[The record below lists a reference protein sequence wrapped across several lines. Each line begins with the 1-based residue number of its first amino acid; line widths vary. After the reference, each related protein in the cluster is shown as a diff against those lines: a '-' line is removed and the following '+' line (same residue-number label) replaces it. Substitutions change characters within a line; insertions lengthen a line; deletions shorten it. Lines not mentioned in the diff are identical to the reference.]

1 MNFAEICLPQSMLT
15 SLELPDIPYEVPKA
29 YLDHVGID
37 LDAPPLA
44 AMLFALQKRAEDGKV
59 DWLKLA
65 PAMDALVMALLN
77 CGWSQMVTMGHGDF
91 TIMLDEID
99 LDESVIAIQRQ
110 GRIVAVLA
118 QAEHGRVKA
127 QLFHPPCARTIEMLI
142 GFSRNADANGTL
154 PYHGSP
160 WNSVEDAAAGNGQIY
175 AAMDGRTYLVPWSFG
190 VGLGWDQQPIE
201 EWVYARSMLKPWPDD
216 PATGAIAIHAF
227 ASISDL
233 LKTLPAEE
241 WEETTLPDFYALPAQ
256 ADVEPEPEVEPLIP
270 LNSYNLAQPEGRFA
284 FLASLYHDYQED
296 GLLIAVNHVWA
307 CLDKPRS
314 ERCALM
320 AQKVGKTG
328 TGRRALVRFFRRFL
342 DETLYEFDVPDLP
355 DRDTYESFEAWNSDC
370 LAHFERLETCM
381 TAIIARYEAIL
392 DGRDPKDG
400 TSAPQGVVIK
410 GPWGV
415 RKAQGSE
422 IIGLK

>member
-1 MNFAEICLPQSMLT
+1 MLT
-15 SLELPDIPYEVPKA
+15 SLGLPDIPYEVPKL

-37 LDAPPLA
+37 LGAPPLA
-44 AMLFALQKRAEDGKV
+44 AMLFALQKRAEDGKA

-77 CGWSQMVTMGHGDF
+77 QGEAPMVTMEHADF

-99 LDESVIAIQRQ
+99 LDENVIAVQRQ
-110 GRIVAVLA
+110 GRIIAVLA

-154 PYHGSP
+154 PYHGSA
-160 WNSVEDAAAGNGQIY
+160 WNSVEDAAAGNGQTY
-175 AAMDGRTYLVPWSFG
+175 AFMDGRTYLAPWSFG

-201 EWVYARSMLKPWPDD
+201 EWVHARSMLRPWPDD

-227 ASISDL
+227 ASIADL

-241 WEETTLPDFYALPAQ
+241 WEETTLPDFYALPAH
-256 ADVEPEPEVEPLIP
+256 AAVEPEPAVESLIP
-270 LNSYNLAQPEGRFA
+270 LNSYNLGLPDQRFA

-342 DETLYEFDVPDLP
+342 DETLHEFDVPDLP
-355 DRDTYESFEAWNSDC
+355 DRDVYESFEAWNSDC
-370 LAHFERLETCM
+370 LAHFNRLETRM

-392 DGRDPKDG
+392 DGRDPEEG
-400 TSAPQGVVIK
+400 TNVPQGVVIK
-410 GPWGV
+410 GPWG
-415 RKAQGSE
+415 RIQP
-422 IIGLK
+422 

>member
-1 MNFAEICLPQSMLT
+1 MNFAEICLPKSMLI
-15 SLELPDIPYEVPKA
+15 SLGLPDIPYEVPKL
-29 YLDHVGID
+29 YLDHVDID

-44 AMLFALQKRAEDGKV
+44 AILFALQKRAEDGKA

-65 PAMDALVMALLN
+65 PAMDALVSALLN
-77 CGWSQMVTMGHGDF
+77 QGEAPMVTMEHADF

-99 LDESVIAIQRQ
+99 LDENVIAIQRQ
-110 GRIVAVLA
+110 GRIIAVLA

-142 GFSRNADANGTL
+142 GFSRNADANGKL
-154 PYHGSP
+154 PYHGSA
-160 WNSVEDAAAGNGQIY
+160 WNSVEDAAAGNGQTY
-175 AAMDGRTYLVPWSFG
+175 AFMDGRTYLAPWSFG

-201 EWVYARSMLKPWPDD
+201 EWVHARSMLRPWPDD

-256 ADVEPEPEVEPLIP
+256 ADVEPEPEVESLVPLS
-270 LNSYNLAQPEGRFA
+270 SYNLAQPEGRFA

-296 GLLIAVNHVWA
+296 GLLIAVNHVWD

-355 DRDTYESFEAWNSDC
+355 DRDAYESFDAWNREC
-370 LAHFERLETCM
+370 LSHFERLETRM
-381 TAIIARYEAIL
+381 AAIIARYEAIL
-392 DGRDPKDG
+392 DGRDPEDG
-400 TSAPQGVVIK
+400 TSVPQDVVIK
-410 GPWGV
+410 GPWG
-415 RKAQGSE
+415 RISR
-422 IIGLK
+422 

>member
-1 MNFAEICLPQSMLT
+1 MNFAEIYLPQSMLT
-15 SLELPDIPYEVPKA
+15 SLGLPDIPYEVPKL

-44 AMLFALQKRAEDGKV
+44 AMLFALQKRAEDGKA

-65 PAMDALVMALLN
+65 PAMDALVMALFN
-77 CGWSQMVTMGHGDF
+77 QGGAPMVTIERADF

-99 LDESVIAIQRQ
+99 LDENVIAIQRQ
-110 GRIVAVLA
+110 GRIIAVLA

-160 WNSVEDAAAGNGQIY
+160 WNSVENAAAGNGQTY
-175 AAMDGRTYLVPWSFG
+175 AFMDGRTYLAPWSFG
-190 VGLGWDQQPIE
+190 VGLGWDQQPID
-201 EWVYARSMLKPWPDD
+201 EWVYARSMLKPWPDG

-233 LKTLPAEE
+233 LKTLPVEE
-241 WEETTLPDFYALPAQ
+241 WEETILPDFYALPAQ
-256 ADVEPEPEVEPLIP
+256 VTVEPAPEVEPLVP
-270 LNSYNLAQPEGRFA
+270 LSSYNLAQPEGRFA

-296 GLLIAVNHVWA
+296 GLLMAVNHVWD

-342 DETLYEFDVPDLP
+342 DEALYEFDVPDLP
-355 DRDTYESFEAWNSDC
+355 NRDAYESFDAWNREC
-370 LAHFERLETCM
+370 LSHFNRLETRM

-392 DGRDPKDG
+392 DGRDPEDG
-400 TSAPQGVVIK
+400 TNVPQGV
-410 GPWGV
+410 
-415 RKAQGSE
+415 
-422 IIGLK
+422 

>member
-1 MNFAEICLPQSMLT
+1 MNFAEICLPQSILT
-15 SLELPDIPYEVPKA
+15 SLGLPDIPYEVPKA
-29 YLDHVGID
+29 FLDYVGID

-44 AMLFALQKRAEDGKV
+44 AMLFALQKRAEDGKA

-77 CGWSQMVTMGHGDF
+77 QGEAQMATNEHGDF

-99 LDESVIAIQRQ
+99 LDENVIAIQRQ
-110 GRIVAVLA
+110 GRIIAVLA

-160 WNSVEDAAAGNGQIY
+160 WNSVEDAAAGNGQTY
-175 AAMDGRTYLVPWSFG
+175 AFMDGRTYLAPWSFG
-190 VGLGWDQQPIE
+190 VGLGWDEQPID
-201 EWVYARSMLKPWPDD
+201 EWVRARSMLKPWPDD
-216 PATGAIAIHAF
+216 PAAGAIAIHAF
-227 ASISDL
+227 AYTADL
-233 LKTLPAEE
+233 LKTLPAAA

-256 ADVEPEPEVEPLIP
+256 AGVEPEPEVEPLIP
-270 LNSYNLAQPEGRFA
+270 LNSYNLVQPEGRFA

-320 AQKVGKTG
+320 AHKVGKTG

-355 DRDTYESFEAWNSDC
+355 DRDTYESFEAWNADC
-370 LAHFERLETCM
+370 LAHFNRLETRM

-392 DGRDPKDG
+392 DGRDPDD
-400 TSAPQGVVIK
+400 SASVPMGVVIK
-410 GPWGV
+410 GPWG
-415 RKAQGSE
+415 R
-422 IIGLK
+422 I